1 MRGWV
6 FNYLMDFVSG
16 LGASV
21 EAFSVSWAFGVCVKR
36 RRHTCTLGMLSCRDP
51 SHLRLN
57 NGGVWWCEVEVHNR
71 IGRSPSNALPRVVQ
85 VQTRSRRLVDARW
98 TPAKVHSVQVTR
110 AHLCPEWGSWS
121 VRMWELECQYIGI
134 GVGHSTRYVCID

>member
-6 FNYLMDFVSG
+6 FNYLMDFRGGVSV
-16 LGASV
+16 L
-21 EAFSVSWAFGVCVKR
+21 WTFGVCVKR
-36 RRHTCTLGMLSCRDP
+36 SSLHAHIACFHAVTRVNLQ
-51 SHLRLN
+51 LN
-57 NGGVWWCEVEVHNR
+57 EVVSWCEVEVHNR